1 MRQSLKKLKSKYHLP
16 SLIPLI
22 SMISLNIWMTGTG
35 WSTLKLIKLCRMI
48 WGPVIVASPVTVPV
62 SGASATRVWRR
73 GPWPWGWPIVC
84 GSIMLEKFQR
94 GKNIIRK
101 ILFLIV
107 AKSFSWGQKSLIKVC
122 QNEANTSFA
131 WKFFLDFFGRC
142 WTTWK
147 NHYFCDIIWVINNFF

>member
-1 MRQSLKKLKSKYHLP
+1 MKKKEKFGWICQLFRLFFPETPWKTRYASDVKNKTKPKKVKIKILP

-35 WSTLKLIKLCRMI
+35 WSTKLIKLCWMI

-84 GSIMLEKFQR
+84 GSIMLEKCKR
-94 GKNIIRK
+94 GNNVIRK

-107 AKSFSWGQKSLIKVC
+107 AKSFSMGSTEYDKKISQ
-122 QNEANTSFA
+122 
-131 WKFFLDFFGRC
+131 
-142 WTTWK
+142 
-147 NHYFCDIIWVINNFF
+147 